1 MPTSGSA
8 CTLLLI
14 VQRLLH
20 PWIACG
26 KIAKSLMLGNNIID
40 NSARRACWRLT
51 TCAAL
56 GLGAFSAPALPAQ
69 TPASAEPA
77 VREAYATVPGAR
89 IFYRDTG
96 GSGAPVVLLHAATGS
111 SRVWEYQIPA
121 FAAAGYRVIAFDR
134 RGWGRTTI
142 NSAESPPR
150 TAAGDLLGL
159 LDQLGLDRVHLAGTA
174 AGASV
179 ALDFAL
185 SYPQRVR
192 SLVIANAIGGVQD
205 ADYLELGRRI
215 RPPQFDAL
223 PPEFR
228 ELGPSYRAGNAAGTQ
243 RWVELEKTSRP
254 PGPPAPNQPLRNRL
268 TFALLETIQAPTLLL
283 TGDAD
288 LYAPPPVLQLFAAR
302 IKGSETSIVP
312 GAGHSTYWEQPEL
325 FNRAVLNFLGKH

>member
-1 MPTSGSA
+1 MEKMPP
-8 CTLLLI
+8 
-14 VQRLLH
+14 RF
-20 PWIACG
+20 
-26 KIAKSLMLGNNIID
+26 
-40 NSARRACWRLT
+40 ARWMFIT
-51 TCAAL
+51 WAAL
-56 GLGAFSAPALPAQ
+56 GLGTFPITTLPLQ
-69 TPASAEPA
+69 TPTSAESG

-96 GSGAPVVLLHAATGS
+96 GGGVPVILLHAATGS

-142 NSAESPPR
+142 NSAESQLG
-150 TAAGDLLGL
+150 TAADDLLGL
-159 LDQLGLDRVHLAGTA
+159 LDQLGLDRVHLVGTA

-179 ALDFAL
+179 ALDFVL
-185 SYPQRVR
+185 SYPRRVR

-243 RWVELEKTSRP
+243 RWVELEKMSRP
-254 PGPPAPNQPLRNRL
+254 PGPPAPPQPVRNRL
-268 TFALLETIQAPTLLL
+268 TFALLETIKAPTFLV

-302 IKGSETSIVP
+302 IKGSKTSIFP
-312 GAGHSTYWEQPEL
+312 EAGHSTYWEQPEL
-325 FNRAVLNFLGKH
+325 FNRAVLKFLGKH